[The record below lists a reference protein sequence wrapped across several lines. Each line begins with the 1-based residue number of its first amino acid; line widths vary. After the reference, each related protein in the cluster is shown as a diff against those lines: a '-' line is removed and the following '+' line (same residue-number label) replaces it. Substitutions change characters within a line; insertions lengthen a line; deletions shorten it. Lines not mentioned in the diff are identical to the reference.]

1 MSVAQAVEAGHSAP
15 AHGEGAAS
23 AFPPFDPSLFA
34 SQLFWF
40 VLSFGVLYIVLSR
53 FVLPKIGGVLHTR
66 ATTISHDLD
75 QAAEKSAAADS
86 ARADMEK
93 AVAKARADA
102 RAMVDAARADMQAKL
117 MAEQEAAEARLGERI
132 RTAEA
137 RVDAARQK
145 ALAFAVGYLTHAAG
159 DVWGHT
165 LVNDFAFRGV
175 STEWRFRLL
184 DPVINPIGL
193 ALYTELTAS
202 TDFMELE
209 GRVIIDRRVGNWFIA
224 AP

>member
-1 MSVAQAVEAGHSAP
+1 MAAAAQTAEMADHAATAAA
-15 AHGEGAAS
+15 AHGGEPAG
-23 AFPPFDPSLFA
+23 AFPPFDPTLFP
-34 SQLFWF
+34 SQLVWF
-40 VLSFGVLYIVLSR
+40 VLSFGALYFFLSKV
-53 FVLPKIGGVLHTR
+53 VLPKVGGVLHTR

-145 ALAFAVGYLTHAAG
+145 ALAEVPALAETLARDIADKIAPATAPARQRVAG
-159 DVWGHT
+159 D
-165 LVNDFAFRGV
+165 A
-175 STEWRFRLL
+175 
-184 DPVINPIGL
+184 
-193 ALYTELTAS
+193 
-202 TDFMELE
+202 
-209 GRVIIDRRVGNWFIA
+209 
-224 AP
+224 